1 MVVLALIAL
10 IVIVPAV
17 MAFVVVP
24 LLRFTVVPT
33 ALFFERLF
41 AVMERAEAIEGSKAI
56 PTPSLARSVWYWL
69 CLKFL
74 RLRYPLVSFV
84 FPVSALI
91 LVYCGFRL
99 FFKLLDYTGWVGGF
113 LLGAMI
119 VRSRL
124 SRLGKFWLT
133 PFGQIAFCMALG
145 IAPQFLFL
153 CAYNGFKD
161 AHMIPPPG
169 IAWLIHAYEYLSVSL
184 YTTLEPIKEMAWYW
198 WVLAIFGLLLFS
210 MVLRL
215 PRLFSTSLR
224 LRETLDAIIFI
235 TWVTTSVGVSATL
248 GADNYEPNIQARL
261 HAHLQETM
269 LYETKLN
276 LAIELAR
283 WFTENRASETALPI
297 YVRNL
302 DDALDATHRDVGQG
316 GKTEEDVVKGESA
329 TAEALVPVDIGTTL
343 TKAMPPV
350 PVHGR
355 VVDSTGT
362 LLRRDAEIQQRN
374 EHLKQQADQAREA
387 AVATIASLV
396 DVPVNTIPLLREVVA
411 EMINVAAE
419 QLSDVIVN
427 RLPLERF
434 IEGSHTV
441 HDTVSRVIA
450 ANIAAISNGL
460 FGLRTSL
467 HRPLNGTRP
476 DEVRRYTE
484 RETERFTTVREQE
497 EERARARARERE
509 LREAKVH

>member
-1 MVVLALIAL
+1 
-10 IVIVPAV
+10 
-17 MAFVVVP
+17 
-24 LLRFTVVPT
+24 
-33 ALFFERLF
+33 
-41 AVMERAEAIEGSKAI
+41 
-56 PTPSLARSVWYWL
+56 
-69 CLKFL
+69 
-74 RLRYPLVSFV
+74 
-84 FPVSALI
+84 
-91 LVYCGFRL
+91 
-99 FFKLLDYTGWVGGF
+99 
-113 LLGAMI
+113 
-119 VRSRL
+119 
-124 SRLGKFWLT
+124 
-133 PFGQIAFCMALG
+133 
-145 IAPQFLFL
+145 
-153 CAYNGFKD
+153 
-161 AHMIPPPG
+161 
-169 IAWLIHAYEYLSVSL
+169 
-184 YTTLEPIKEMAWYW
+184 
-198 WVLAIFGLLLFS
+198 
-210 MVLRL
+210 
-215 PRLFSTSLR
+215 
-224 LRETLDAIIFI
+224 
-235 TWVTTSVGVSATL
+235 
-248 GADNYEPNIQARL
+248 
-261 HAHLQETM
+261 M